1 MHAQVTPDILAARVV
16 AVLASGPAA
25 LRGAIGHEVAIPS
38 VVELR
43 AIQVAIQRGDASD
56 QGDPPSAAASVVRA
70 TQAVLWAGALLAS

>member
-38 VVELR
+38 VELR

-56 QGDPPSAAASVVRA
+56 QGDPPSAAASVARA